1 MEVPYQPYNVVGKR
15 NHLASIKSVMSVTT
29 VVNIITIIIGRI
41 VMQIIIT
48 LSMEWLL

>member
-1 MEVPYQPYNVVGKR
+1 MEVPYLPYNVIGKR

-29 VVNIITIIIGRI
+29 VVNITIIIGRI

-48 LSMEWLL
+48 LSVEWLL